1 MANISINKPL
11 PRMRTIKQGAKE
23 AGIPEH
29 FLRQLVKQ
37 NKVVYVKAGNKSLVN
52 LDSLIEFL
60 YKGEQGVVI

>member
-1 MANISINKPL
+1 MANINISRPL
-11 PRMRTIKQGAKE
+11 PRMRTIKQGAIE

-52 LDSLIEFL
+52 LDSLIDFL
-60 YKGEQGVVI
+60 YKGEQGAI